1 MGKCNCGNQP
11 SVIKPDEETRI
22 TETRVVSH
30 PVVSNDILQYALLGG
45 IVIIILLIINK
56 KC

>member
-1 MGKCNCGNQP
+1 MGKCNCGNHP
-11 SVIKPDEETRI
+11 AVIKPAEETRI
-22 TETRVVSH
+22 TETRVDTH